1 MIELVLFRILERVIA
16 VLIGGI
22 SIYLGYRLFHAVK
35 TAGEGSAEVKL
46 PGNVTVMVSR
56 IAPGVFFAL
65 FGAAVV
71 GASLIYPV
79 RYTETES
86 QTAGGPSVRTK
97 DISGIG
103 GGPRFGPEPLSE
115 TNELERLRV
124 REHIALLNQLPRLL
138 DPALSEAQRRRV
150 HDKLLAAKL
159 RLAQS
164 VWGEDWGAYED
175 FRLWAEGGVKKS
187 DSEAFRKAAEFFAYG
202 QERSK

>member
-1 MIELVLFRILERVIA
+1 M
-16 VLIGGI
+16 
-22 SIYLGYRLFHAVK
+22 ST
-35 TAGEGSAEVKL
+35 TAADVY
-46 PGNVTVMVSR
+46 
-56 IAPGVFFAL
+56 
-65 FGAAVV
+65 
-71 GASLIYPV
+71 AS
-79 RYTETES
+79 
-86 QTAGGPSVRTK
+86 
-97 DISGIG
+97 
-103 GGPRFGPEPLSE
+103 
-115 TNELERLRV
+115 RV

>member
-35 TAGEGSAEVKL
+35 AAGEGSAEVKL

-65 FGAAVV
+65 FGATVV
-71 GASLIYPV
+71 GASVIYPV

-86 QTAGGPSVRTK
+86 QMVGGSSVRTK

-103 GGPRFGPEPLSE
+103 GAPRFGTESRRE
-115 TNELERLRV
+115 TNEMERLRA

-138 DPALSEAQRRRV
+138 DPTLSEAQRRRV
-150 HDKLLAAKL
+150 HDNLLAAKL
-159 RLAQS
+159 YLVQS
-164 VWGEDWGAYED
+164 VWAEDWGAYED
-175 FRLWAEGGVKKS
+175 FRSWAEGGAKKG

-202 QERSK
+202 QEGSR

>member
-79 RYTETES
+79 RYTET
-86 QTAGGPSVRTK
+86 
-97 DISGIG
+97 GIG
-103 GGPRFGPEPLSE
+103 GGPRFGPEPPRE